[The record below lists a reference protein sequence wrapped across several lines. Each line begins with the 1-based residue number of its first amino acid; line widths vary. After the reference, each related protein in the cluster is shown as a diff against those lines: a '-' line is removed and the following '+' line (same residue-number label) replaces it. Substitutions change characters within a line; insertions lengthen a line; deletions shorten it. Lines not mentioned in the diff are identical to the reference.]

1 MPPKQKRPD
10 FITLLAIVHL
20 WIGCIGTI
28 VFPFVALSSESSM
41 AFQRLAATVIH
52 SAFLLR
58 ISSYVFFSLWFL
70 TYVAYAAIGIGL
82 WKLRNA
88 ARKALLVLTEIFVIV
103 CLVALPFF
111 AKLGA
116 LAVVIIF
123 GIVVPYAWI
132 IWYLKRPRVCYA
144 FGAEPRVHDG
154 VPEGPPPGLSKT
166 GKVLVACA
174 IAATF
179 ALFCGSV
186 MVAAEGMFR
195 SSESYKMALKEAQDS
210 PCVATRLGTPL
221 TPGWT
226 LSGNMKEGS
235 DDGSANLSIPIHGPR
250 GKGSL
255 ELEAEK
261 DSGIWRITSLVLV
274 SETGRI
280 QIVPPVPNSSCK

>member
-1 MPPKQKRPD
+1 
-10 FITLLAIVHL
+10 
-20 WIGCIGTI
+20 
-28 VFPFVALSSESSM
+28 
-41 AFQRLAATVIH
+41 
-52 SAFLLR
+52 
-58 ISSYVFFSLWFL
+58 
-70 TYVAYAAIGIGL
+70 
-82 WKLRNA
+82 
-88 ARKALLVLTEIFVIV
+88 
-103 CLVALPFF
+103 
-111 AKLGA
+111 
-116 LAVVIIF
+116 
-123 GIVVPYAWI
+123 
-132 IWYLKRPRVCYA
+132 
-144 FGAEPRVHDG
+144 
-154 VPEGPPPGLSKT
+154 
-166 GKVLVACA
+166 
-174 IAATF
+174 
-179 ALFCGSV
+179 